1 MQSKT
6 FCFNLFHKGLLRK
19 NFGRFW
25 PLMLIYTLFLL
36 LFHPFILYMNSRQLA
51 YVDLTQAEILERQRE
66 YFFEI
71 IGNMPDEVFIM
82 IGAFALVLAVFSY
95 LYNTRFAYSLHAFP
109 LTRVQLF
116 ATNVLTALLMLVLPQ
131 FLNCLILNLLVLS
144 FDAGL
149 IGIVWIWFV
158 NLCAVDLFF
167 VGFASFIVLFA
178 GQAFSATL
186 FYGIWNFLYLVLVML
201 INTLMDLLVYGFQGS
216 VMDYSSPLC
225 PIWYMVAETG
235 YSFIYIN
242 DQPVLE
248 FNGALALVLFAIA
261 GIVFLFFGLLVY
273 QKRKLER
280 AGDFITVDF
289 AKPLFR
295 WGAAIVLAISGALV
309 MYSLTTIHATRIT
322 DAKKT
327 VRLVLWVIPFAI
339 FVFFAAEMFIK
350 KSFRVFRREKWM
362 ECGVMT
368 AVIVGAICFI
378 GFDFIHVAGYV
389 PKRNEIEAVA
399 LDNYN
404 VILRD
409 HNLSGS
415 ISAEEMDE
423 LIDQTMDLHET
434 IVEHRQEIQKVSESV
449 DFEYPFWINIRYY
462 LKNGRSVS
470 RAYWIPQVPK
480 EENEAVADVYD
491 QFLALSNKPVVMK
504 YRAFGQDYENAEIS
518 SIELGYY
525 KRTVES
531 PDSQGDTS
539 YEYSAMYLDQ
549 DAVKQWK
556 EQLHRAILDD
566 MDEGTVFFES
576 GEATGVRLGISY
588 YYHGSNGSVY
598 NDYSDLNITERS
610 RHTVDVLIQMG
621 AISSADELKSP
632 TF

>member
-1 MQSKT
+1 
-6 FCFNLFHKGLLRK
+6 
-19 NFGRFW
+19 
-25 PLMLIYTLFLL
+25 
-36 LFHPFILYMNSRQLA
+36 
-51 YVDLTQAEILERQRE
+51 
-66 YFFEI
+66 
-71 IGNMPDEVFIM
+71 
-82 IGAFALVLAVFSY
+82 
-95 LYNTRFAYSLHAFP
+95 
-109 LTRVQLF
+109 
-116 ATNVLTALLMLVLPQ
+116 
-131 FLNCLILNLLVLS
+131 
-144 FDAGL
+144 
-149 IGIVWIWFV
+149 
-158 NLCAVDLFF
+158 
-167 VGFASFIVLFA
+167 
-178 GQAFSATL
+178 
-186 FYGIWNFLYLVLVML
+186 
-201 INTLMDLLVYGFQGS
+201 
-216 VMDYSSPLC
+216 
-225 PIWYMVAETG
+225 
-235 YSFIYIN
+235 
-242 DQPVLE
+242 
-248 FNGALALVLFAIA
+248 
-261 GIVFLFFGLLVY
+261 
-273 QKRKLER
+273 
-280 AGDFITVDF
+280 
-289 AKPLFR
+289 
-295 WGAAIVLAISGALV
+295 
-309 MYSLTTIHATRIT
+309 
-322 DAKKT
+322 
-327 VRLVLWVIPFAI
+327 
-339 FVFFAAEMFIK
+339 
-350 KSFRVFRREKWM
+350 M

-504 YRAFGQDYENAEIS
+504 YRAFGQDYENAEIDTV
-518 SIELGYY
+518 ELGYY
-525 KRTVES
+525 KKS
-531 PDSQGDTS
+531 GGSLGSQGDTS
-539 YEYSAMYLDQ
+539 YEYSSMYLDQ

-576 GEATGVRLGISY
+576 GEASGVRLGISY
-588 YYHGSNGSVY
+588 YYRRSNGDIY

>member
-36 LFHPFILYMNSRQLA
+36 LLYPFVLYMNSRQLA

-149 IGIVWIWFV
+149 IGVVWIWFV

-186 FYGIWNFLYLVLVML
+186 FYGIWNFLYLAVVML

-248 FNGALALVLFAIA
+248 FNGALALVLFAIV
-261 GIVFLFFGLLVY
+261 GIAFLFFGLLVY

-309 MYSLTTIHATRIT
+309 MYSLTTINVSRMT

-327 VRLVLWVIPFAI
+327 VRLVLWAIPFAV
-339 FVFFAAEMFIK
+339 FVFFAAEMFIQ
-350 KSFRVFRREKWM
+350 KSFRVFRRKKWM

-368 AVIVGAICFI
+368 AVIVGVICFI
-378 GFDFIHVAGYV
+378 GFDFIHLASYV
-389 PKRNEIEAVA
+389 PKRDAIEAVV
-399 LDNYN
+399 LNNYN

-409 HNLSGS
+409 HDLSGS
-415 ISAEEMDE
+415 ISAEEMDALINETME
-423 LIDQTMDLHET
+423 LHQSIIDNRKELVQAEGPEMYYWLD
-434 IVEHRQEIQKVSESV
+434 IQ
-449 DFEYPFWINIRYY
+449 YT
-462 LKNGRSVS
+462 LKNGRMVT
-470 RAYWIPQVPK
+470 RAYRIPQLPE
-480 EENEAVADVYD
+480 EENETVAKICDAY
-491 QFLALSNKPVVMK
+491 LALSNKPVVMK
-504 YRAFGQDYENAEIS
+504 YRTFGPDYENAEIDTV
-518 SIELGYY
+518 ELGYY
-525 KRTVES
+525 KKS
-531 PDSQGDTS
+531 GGSLGSQEDTS
-539 YEYSAMYLDQ
+539 YEYSSMYLDQ

-588 YYHGSNGSVY
+588 YYRRSNGDIY

>member
-36 LFHPFILYMNSRQLA
+36 LLYPFVLYMNSRQLA

-149 IGIVWIWFV
+149 IGVVWIWFV

-186 FYGIWNFLYLVLVML
+186 FYGIWNFLYLAVVML

-235 YSFIYIN
+235 YSFIYFN

-261 GIVFLFFGLLVY
+261 GIAFLFFGLLVY

-309 MYSLTTIHATRIT
+309 MYSLTTINVSRMT

-327 VRLVLWVIPFAI
+327 VRLVLWAIPFAV
-339 FVFFAAEMFIK
+339 FVFFAAEMFIQ
-350 KSFRVFRREKWM
+350 KSFRVFRRKKWM

-368 AVIVGAICFI
+368 AVIVGVICFI

-389 PKRNEIEAVA
+389 PKRNELEAVA

-409 HNLSGS
+409 HNLRGS
-415 ISAEEMDE
+415 ISAEEMDALINETME
-423 LIDQTMDLHET
+423 LHQSIIDNRKELVQAEEPEMYYWLD
-434 IVEHRQEIQKVSESV
+434 IQ
-449 DFEYPFWINIRYY
+449 YM
-462 LKNGRSVS
+462 LKNGRMVT
-470 RAYWIPQVPK
+470 RAYRIPQLPE
-480 EENEAVADVYD
+480 EENEPVAKICDAY
-491 QFLALSNKPVVMK
+491 LALSNKPVVMK
-504 YRAFGQDYENAEIS
+504 YRTFGPDYENAEIDTV
-518 SIELGYY
+518 ELGYY
-525 KRTVES
+525 KKS
-531 PDSQGDTS
+531 GGSLGSQEDTS
-539 YEYSAMYLDQ
+539 YEYSSMYLDQ

-576 GEATGVRLGISY
+576 GEASGVRLGISY
-588 YYHGSNGSVY
+588 YYRRSNGDIY

-621 AISSADELKSP
+621 AIRSADELKSP